1 MEKDNK
7 MAREIKEMPINPM
20 ECDKYQ
26 RDTYSYLGKRGVR
39 RIDGRRKA
47 TGKAVYTQDI
57 QLPGMLY
64 ARFMTAPYPNAKI
77 LSMDTSKAAALIGVR
92 AILRYDDPEFMD
104 KRVLTT
110 YGGSED
116 LLAGYSYFQ
125 GQQMG
130 VVVAADSVDI
140 ADAALE
146 LVKVDWEQRPFVLEA
161 EEALKPDANP
171 ARPEQ
176 ADTNLSVNPPSP
188 PPDLFSFGDI
198 QAGFEAADKIIEFK
212 ARRRYHG
219 GADTELLCGIAWWQ
233 EECLELWLHHQHP
246 YEHKWTMHKYFGIPM
261 NRVVIHSPY
270 NGAMYGGWNW
280 IPYCQVA
287 TGVSAILSRRS
298 GRPVKWLFNRE
309 EDFVFGSMD
318 AMTTDFAIGFKE
330 TGAITGVKLKT
341 YFENTGFPPET
352 HLLENT
358 NIANIEAKSLTAR
371 VNKGPTIAI
380 RCEQMPATFAINHI
394 FARVSAELNMDP
406 TRVALVN
413 DGVEGKDMA
422 FLDQFKKDHG
432 FPVRDSLK
440 ECVDAGKKAI
450 GWDKKWHS
458 PGAKRLENGK
468 MHGLGFIWSH
478 EWDDNRGAANCAV
491 MIQQDG
497 SVNLIALR
505 ADIGVNAETT
515 YCQVLAEELGMKYED
530 VFFRNHD
537 DVYLPMMTPDGSC
550 NLTTNSYAVRKAAK
564 DAKQQLLRL
573 ATTDVNVITRDY
585 PAAFPGLKPEDLEVQ
600 NSEIFVKK
608 DPSVRK
614 TVAEVVKDMDGSMSW
629 GLDYAAIQGT
639 THAPIYAWAYHRQGE
654 YGAEEGRHRLCRQ
667 AHFCEIEVDTETGQI
682 DVKKVV
688 NVNDVGK
695 ALSPEAVEG
704 QQYGGTYMG
713 VGRNLMEEYVH
724 DPVTGVLLNSNL
736 VDYKWATIL
745 DIEEVKPVIVET
757 GMGLGPYGTVGIGE
771 DVATITTNLL
781 EGAVYNA
788 IGKWVDDAPI
798 TPDKVL
804 KALGKI

>member
-1 MEKDNK
+1 

-26 RDTYSYLGKRGVR
+26 RDTYNYLGKRGVR

-77 LSMDTSKAAALIGVR
+77 LSMDTSKAEALTGVR
-92 AILRYDDPEFMD
+92 VVFRYDDPEFAGR
-104 KRVLTT
+104 RVLTT
-110 YGGSED
+110 YGGEED

-125 GQQMG
+125 GQHMG
-130 VVVAADSVDI
+130 VVVAADSVEI
-140 ADAALE
+140 ANAALR
-146 LVKVDWEQRPFVLEA
+146 LVKVDWEERPFVLEA
-161 EEALKPDANP
+161 EEALKADATL
-171 ARPEQ
+171 ARPEW
-176 ADTNLSVNPPSP
+176 ADTNRSENPPSP
-188 PPDLFSFGDI
+188 PPDLFSFGDSK
-198 QAGFEAADKIIEFK
+198 AGFEEADRIIEFK

-219 GADTELLCGIAWWQ
+219 GANAEMLCGIAWWQ

-246 YEHKWTMHKYFGIPM
+246 YEHKWTMHQYFDIPM
-261 NRVVIHSPY
+261 NRIVVHAPY
-270 NGAMYGGWNW
+270 NGGMYGGWSW
-280 IPYCQVA
+280 IPYSQVA
-287 TGVSAILSRRS
+287 TGVSAILSRRT

-318 AMTTDFAIGFKE
+318 PMTTYFKIGFKE
-330 TGAITGVKLKT
+330 TGAITAVKHNT
-341 YFENTGFPPET
+341 YFENTGFPAET

-358 NIANIEAKSLTAR
+358 RIPNIEAQNLVAR
-371 VNKGPTIAI
+371 VNKGPVTAI
-380 RCEQMPATFAINHI
+380 RCEQLPGTFVMGHV
-394 FARVSAELNMDP
+394 FSRVSAELDMDP
-406 TRVALVN
+406 TQVALLN
-413 DGVEGKDMA
+413 DGVEGEDTA
-422 FLDQFKKDHG
+422 FLDRFKKEHG
-432 FPVRDSLK
+432 FPQRDSLK
-440 ECVDAGKKAI
+440 ECIDAGKKAI
-450 GWDKKWHS
+450 GWEDKWHP
-458 PGAKRLENGK
+458 PGSRQLEDGK
-468 MHGLGFIWSH
+468 MHGMGFIWSH
-478 EWDDNRGAANCAV
+478 EWDDNRGAATCAV

-505 ADIGVNAETT
+505 ADIGVNAEST
-515 YCQVLAEELGMKYED
+515 YCEVLAEELGMKFED

-550 NLTTNSYAVRKAAK
+550 NLTTNSYVVRRAAK
-564 DAKQQLLRL
+564 QVKEQLLKL
-573 ATTDVNVITRDY
+573 ATTEIDAITRNY
-585 PAAFPGLKPEDLEVQ
+585 PPAFPGLKPEDLDVE

-608 DPSVRK
+608 DPSNRK
-614 TVAEVVKDMDGSMSW
+614 TVAEVVKDVDGSMNW
-629 GLDYAAIQGT
+629 GLEYAAIQGT

-654 YGAEEGRHRLCRQ
+654 YGTEEGRHRLCRQ
-667 AHFCEIEVDTETGQI
+667 AHFCEIEVDPETGQI

-713 VGRNLMEEYVH
+713 VGRNLMEEYIW

-736 VDYKWATIL
+736 VDYKWATML
-745 DIEEVKPVIVET
+745 DIEEVEPVIVET
-757 GMGLGPYGTVGIGE
+757 GMGYGPYGTVGVGE
-771 DVATITTNLL
+771 DVATITTHMM
-781 EGAVYNA
+781 ESAVYNA

-798 TPDKVL
+798 TPDKIL